1 MKTIKEC
8 VTNIEIL
15 TNEYNNIVKELNP
28 LSQDRDKLKYS
39 LKMYDEYEKE
49 LEEYNKKYELI
60 ETLKRY
66 SSPTTGIQTLFINMY
81 MNKTLSLAN
90 EMLGLMF
97 NGKYVLGQFV
107 VNESEFRIPCMGSG
121 LMNDDISSM
130 SSAETCMIGM
140 IISFAML
147 NQANTQYNILSLDE
161 ADGVLD
167 TTNRIMF
174 LEVLNKLIEILNVEQ
189 CFIISHNSELNL
201 RDCDVII
208 LKTNDMYNLECGNI
222 IYNYNNI

>member
-1 MKTIKEC
+1 
-8 VTNIEIL
+8 
-15 TNEYNNIVKELNP
+15 
-28 LSQDRDKLKYS
+28 
-39 LKMYDEYEKE
+39 
-49 LEEYNKKYELI
+49 
-60 ETLKRY
+60 
-66 SSPTTGIQTLFINMY
+66 
-81 MNKTLSLAN
+81 
-90 EMLGLMF
+90 
-97 NGKYVLGQFV
+97 
-107 VNESEFRIPCMGSG
+107 
-121 LMNDDISSM
+121 
-130 SSAETCMIGM
+130 MIGM